1 MKLPYIEAGEIV
13 TTHGVRGE
21 VKVLSWLDSPE
32 MLCEFD
38 RCRIS
43 GREYV
48 MDSVRVQK
56 TCNLVKL
63 RGVDTIEDAQ
73 KLRGKTMEL
82 YREDIS
88 DELIFASE
96 LVDVEVYADG
106 ACIGKIKEVLDYPG
120 NSVYV
125 VQGEREYLI
134 PAVKEFILSTDL
146 ERNQMQVKLL
156 KGMASDEDRHSDA
169 VSRHAGGCAFREY
182 SGARAGAWVHF
193 HRSPPDTGLHR
204 KQAESGGR
212 LSLRRRA
219 GRHYA
224 G

>member
-38 RCRIS
+38 RCRIE

-63 RGVDTIEDAQ
+63 RGVDTMEDAQ

-88 DELIFASE
+88 DELIFAAE
-96 LVDVEVYADG
+96 LVDVEVFADG
-106 ACIGKIKEVLDYPG
+106 ASIGRIKEVLDYPG

-134 PAVKEFILSTDL
+134 PAVKKFILSTDL
-146 ERNQMQVKLL
+146 EKNQMQVKLL
-156 KGMASDEDRHSDA
+156 KGMASDED
-169 VSRHAGGCAFREY
+169 
-182 SGARAGAWVHF
+182 
-193 HRSPPDTGLHR
+193 
-204 KQAESGGR
+204 
-212 LSLRRRA
+212 
-219 GRHYA
+219 
-224 G
+224 

>member
-38 RCRIS
+38 RCRIE
-43 GREYV
+43 GREYA
-48 MDSVRVQK
+48 MDAVRVQK

-63 RGVDTIEDAQ
+63 RGVDTMEDGQ

-88 DELIFASE
+88 DELIFAAE
-96 LVDVEVYADG
+96 LVDMEVYADG

-146 ERNQMQVKLL
+146 ERNRMQVKLL
-156 KGMASDEDRHSDA
+156 KGMASDED
-169 VSRHAGGCAFREY
+169 
-182 SGARAGAWVHF
+182 
-193 HRSPPDTGLHR
+193 
-204 KQAESGGR
+204 
-212 LSLRRRA
+212 
-219 GRHYA
+219 
-224 G
+224 

>member
-63 RGVDTIEDAQ
+63 RGVDTMEEAQ

-106 ACIGKIKEVLDYPG
+106 ACIGKIKEVLDYTG
-120 NSVYV
+120 NSVYEE
-125 VQGEREYLI
+125 QGEREYLI
-134 PAVKEFILSTDL
+134 PAE
-146 ERNQMQVKLL
+146 
-156 KGMASDEDRHSDA
+156 
-169 VSRHAGGCAFREY
+169 
-182 SGARAGAWVHF
+182 
-193 HRSPPDTGLHR
+193 
-204 KQAESGGR
+204 
-212 LSLRRRA
+212 
-219 GRHYA
+219 
-224 G
+224 

>member
-1 MKLPYIEAGEIV
+1 
-13 TTHGVRGE
+13 
-21 VKVLSWLDSPE
+21 

-63 RGVDTIEDAQ
+63 RGVDTMEDAQ

-106 ACIGKIKEVLDYPG
+106 ARIGKIKEVLDYPG

-156 KGMASDEDRHSDA
+156 KGMASDED
-169 VSRHAGGCAFREY
+169 
-182 SGARAGAWVHF
+182 
-193 HRSPPDTGLHR
+193 
-204 KQAESGGR
+204 
-212 LSLRRRA
+212 
-219 GRHYA
+219 
-224 G
+224 